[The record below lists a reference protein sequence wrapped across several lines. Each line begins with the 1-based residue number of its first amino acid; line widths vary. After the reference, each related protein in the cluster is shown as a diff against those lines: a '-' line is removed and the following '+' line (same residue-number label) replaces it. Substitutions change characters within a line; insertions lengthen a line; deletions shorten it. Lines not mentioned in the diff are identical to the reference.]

1 MPSSI
6 FVELFV
12 QDGLRTIDV
21 DMIEIEVPGQY
32 VRTLT
37 CASQLIERLSFS
49 KIGYEKKKVQAKHEE
64 LSSKPDH
71 MLTEA

>member
-21 DMIEIEVPGQY
+21 DMIEIEVPG
-32 VRTLT
+32 
-37 CASQLIERLSFS
+37 
-49 KIGYEKKKVQAKHEE
+49 
-64 LSSKPDH
+64 
-71 MLTEA
+71 